1 MECACS
7 PFQEGERRNDVQLLG
22 PIVHKQSS
30 LSNTHFTLGSNA
42 IACPVL
48 LLTLRQIPFTN
59 LGARKY
65 SNGLDSP
72 CGRKHMRKNRVRK
85 REHPK
90 FLTGGTGQNLRAG
103 CLGAFFIFIFFENI
117 FYRNIFSISYFTV
130 MYPYR
135 PAGGRQG
142 ACRPAAG
149 RQGLICKF

>member
-22 PIVHKQSS
+22 PMVHKQSS

-90 FLTGGTGQNLRAG
+90 ILTGGTGQNLRAG
-103 CLGAFFIFIFFENI
+103 CLAPLNT
-117 FYRNIFSISYFTV
+117 R
-130 MYPYR
+130 
-135 PAGGRQG
+135 AL
-142 ACRPAAG
+142 AAG
-149 RQGLICKF
+149 RPKRLPTRPITYHYANGLS